1 MNEWPLTERW
11 WGDCLL
17 TPSATVSKRVLT
29 RYPSS
34 LLFSFSPLLVSP
46 SLFAVS
52 LTAHFP
58 SMGLGGTH
66 THRSGTAVP
75 SVSPSS
81 VTPRGS
87 LKSTDTRAHTHT
99 YMSRFLLNLRG
110 ICHGSLS
117 YFWFVKLDTL
127 PNLLIIFSYHLLFR
141 AYMAKALCAR
151 SLDT

>member
-1 MNEWPLTERW
+1 LTERW
-11 WGDCLL
+11 LGDYLL

-34 LLFSFSPLLVSP
+34 LLFSFSPLLVSLC
-46 SLFAVS
+46 SFAHCS
-52 LTAHFP
+52 FSQHGPGRHAHP
-58 SMGLGGTH
+58 QVRNG
-66 THRSGTAVP
+66 
-75 SVSPSS
+75 SPFCFSFFRYS
-81 VTPRGS
+81 QRKFEKHGHS
-87 LKSTDTRAHTHT
+87 HTHT
-99 YMSRFLLNLRG
+99 YVLRFLLNLRG
-110 ICHGSLS
+110 ICRGSLS

>member
-11 WGDCLL
+11 WGDYLL
-17 TPSATVSKRVLT
+17 TPSATVSKRALT

-46 SLFAVS
+46 PLLAVS

-58 SMGLGGTH
+58 SMGLGGMH
-66 THRSGTAVP
+66 THRSRTAVP

-87 LKSTDTRAHTHT
+87 SKGTDTCTHT
-99 YMSRFLLNLRG
+99 YTSRFLLNLRG
-110 ICHGSLS
+110 IWHGFLS